1 MREQE
6 LSTALEEN
14 ALIAHNKTLVRTA
27 RDSRL
32 TLTGFFDERGFCE
45 CLFSLRLHSL
55 EVNIMENELIK
66 LQIFD
71 ENDFNQL
78 IAAVP
83 DARFHFQWAGIRYI
97 YPLDFSQL
105 KDTLAKT
112 TGEQPSFK
120 VLKAIRSNTS
130 ETVGHIQLMDIDY
143 SSASCV
149 LGRVL
154 IFPDHRGNG
163 FGKAMVRLT
172 VKDAFEN
179 LGLHEI
185 TLNVFDFNESAIA
198 TYKSIGF
205 IDYQLIKGALKFRNE
220 SWNIIKMKL
229 NKDQWLRK
237 EKC

>member
-1 MREQE
+1 
-6 LSTALEEN
+6 
-14 ALIAHNKTLVRTA
+14 
-27 RDSRL
+27 
-32 TLTGFFDERGFCE
+32 
-45 CLFSLRLHSL
+45 
-55 EVNIMENELIK
+55 MENELIK
-66 LQIFD
+66 LQTFD
-71 ENDFNQL
+71 ESDFNQL

-83 DARFHFQWAGIRYI
+83 DARFLLQWTGPKYI
-97 YPLDFSQL
+97 YPLDVSQL

-130 ETVGHIQLMDIDY
+130 ETVNHIQLMDIDY
-143 SSASCV
+143 SSVSCV

-154 IFPDHRGNG
+154 IFADHRGKG
-163 FGKAMVRLT
+163 FGKAMVRLA
-172 VKDAFEN
+172 VKDAFVN

-205 IDYQLIKGALKFRNE
+205 IDYQLKKGALKFHNE
-220 SWNIIKMKL
+220 TWDVIKMKL
-229 NKDQWLRK
+229 NKDQWLHK